1 VGVSR
6 HVLTVDLRD
15 DPAAIRAYVD
25 HHRQVW
31 PEVLDSLRRVGIRA
45 MDIYLLARRLVMV
58 VEVEEGTTLQ
68 QAFSVHRA
76 AGGRVAEWERLMLS
90 LQAPPPGAAPG
101 GAWTPME
108 PVFHFEA

>member
-1 VGVSR
+1 MTR

-15 DPAAIRAYVD
+15 DADAIRAYVD

-58 VEVEEGTTLQ
+58 VEVDEGTTLEE
-68 QAFSVHRA
+68 AFRVHHA
-76 AGGRVAEWERLMLS
+76 SGGRVAEWERLMTS
-90 LQAPPPGAAPG
+90 LQAPPPGAPA
-101 GAWTPME
+101 GAGWTPMP
-108 PVFHFEA
+108 PVFHFQA